1 MRQKNTLALINRTII
16 YSLVY
21 ALRVLLIVRNKTQ
34 ISLYLYGALAKMDAV
49 ETKVKKD
56 FRHQLKSKYIMKNFS
71 A

>member
-56 FRHQLKSKYIMKNFS
+56 FRHLLRSKYIMENFS